1 MPVTSTM
8 LKNIVAE
15 ARPIIERQLNDAKLI
30 AGFRDL
36 VTANGGDW
44 SALKALIKAH
54 VEDENDETGNGKR
67 VRKILDKADSSTA
80 YADMLGLANMNEKN
94 FSQEEFDAETGE
106 IFNTP
111 PTKTRQDRAKERMSE
126 SMDDHKALSR
136 QMLDAG
142 LISEES
148 HAENIAL
155 SDAVATK
162 YGVGPVSEGES
173 FQPPAFLIRDKPLRP
188 HCLRPEM
195 CASGFPKQHCHTC
208 RKAME
213 ANEVAA

>member
-15 ARPIIERQLNDAKLI
+15 ARPIIERQVNDAKVI
-30 AGFRDL
+30 AGIRDY
-36 VTANGGDW
+36 VASNGGDW

-106 IFNTP
+106 ITNEPAAATETAGDYLREPTAVVSGQILREGDAPRGTDHANGDAPRPDTDFN
-111 PTKTRQDRAKERMSE
+111 
-126 SMDDHKALSR
+126 
-136 QMLDAG
+136 
-142 LISEES
+142 
-148 HAENIAL
+148 
-155 SDAVATK
+155 
-162 YGVGPVSEGES
+162 
-173 FQPPAFLIRDKPLRP
+173 PPAFLVRDKGPLRP
-188 HCLRPEM
+188 HCLNREM
-195 CASGFPKQHCHTC
+195 CASGFPREHCYVC
-208 RKAME
+208 KRAME
-213 ANEVAA
+213 ASGVAA